1 MIKWLTRCIPALSA
15 LCLIILLIFAFGTS
29 GSPQQ
34 LSLARV
40 LPREEKYS
48 SQYEVNTDQATP
60 GLRLSQKI
68 LIFYTL
74 LVHTDTALFALRLL
88 FSILV
93 VNKGLKA
100 TLLRRD
106 DLPSGFYSEGVLQ
119 RTDSQELV
127 ARSPQGSPKLE
138 SKTVKFSQPS
148 SDNEVIHTIIL
159 PNYKE
164 DIDTLRLTLAVL
176 AAHPRAA
183 SQYKVSSFGVTSVN
197 PII

>member
-1 MIKWLTRCIPALSA
+1 MIKWLTRCIPGLSA
-15 LCLIILLIFAFGTS
+15 LCLIVLLVFAFREI
-29 GSPQQ
+29 GSLQQ
-34 LSLARV
+34 IPLARV

-48 SQYEVNTDQATP
+48 SQYEVVTDQITP
-60 GLRLSQKI
+60 GLKLSQKI
-68 LIFYTL
+68 FIIYTF
-74 LVHTDTALFALRLL
+74 LVHTDTALFALRLF

-93 VNKGLKA
+93 VKKGLRA

-127 ARSPQGSPKLE
+127 ERSPQRSPKLE

-148 SDNEVIHTIIL
+148 SDNEVIHTIII

-176 AAHPRAA
+176 VSHPRAA
-183 SQYKVSSFGVTSVN
+183 SQYKVSSF
-197 PII
+197 